1 MFIFFIFNCLISLLY
16 NCFSYYLVVQFNCS
30 ILYNLCSYICGI
42 AILALLSIKIAY
54 IYMFFINIFTIFR
67 SLVTNIC
74 KGHFL
79 CHAIFN
85 LLTYVCSIKSKKF
98 DNQLMSVNNTNQ
110 SILTDID
117 PDINCNF
124 FKNQHSI

>member
-1 MFIFFIFNCLISLLY
+1 MFIFVIFNCLISLLY
-16 NCFSYYLVVQFNCS
+16 NCFSYYMIVQFNCS
-30 ILYNLCSYICGI
+30 ILYNLLSYICGI

-74 KGHFL
+74 KCHFL

-85 LLTYVCSIKSKKF
+85 LLTYIYSIESNF
-98 DNQLMSVNNTNQ
+98 FANQLMSVNNTNQ
-110 SILTDID
+110 
-117 PDINCNF
+117 
-124 FKNQHSI
+124 